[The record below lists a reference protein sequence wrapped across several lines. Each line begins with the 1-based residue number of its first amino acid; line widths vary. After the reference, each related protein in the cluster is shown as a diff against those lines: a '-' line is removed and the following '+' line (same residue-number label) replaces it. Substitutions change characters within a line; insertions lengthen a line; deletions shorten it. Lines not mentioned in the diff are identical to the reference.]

1 VPDLT
6 IQPTAKFL
14 KAGTVLIALVFLAL
28 EIAYF
33 TSWRDKEFLSPLPL
47 VAPLLFLWPGA
58 HWLRRRST
66 RAYITG
72 DRLRYEVGLM
82 SKSTRTIQL
91 SNIQDVRVN
100 QRLMQRLLN
109 IGDLWLETAGQSSR
123 LEIPNI
129 DHPQDIAD
137 HLLNRVQGGSGTA
150 AV

>member
-1 VPDLT
+1 MVQDLT

-14 KAGTVLIALVFLAL
+14 KVGTVLIAIAFLAL
-28 EIAYF
+28 EIGYF
-33 TSWRDKEFLSPLPL
+33 TSWRGQEFLSPLPL
-47 VAPLLFLWPGA
+47 VAPLLFLWPA
-58 HWLRRRST
+58 ARWLRRRST
-66 RAYITG
+66 RAFISG

-91 SNIQDVRVN
+91 SNVQDVRIN

-129 DHPQDIAD
+129 DNPQVVAD
-137 HLLNRVQGGSGTA
+137 HLLNRVQGGGA
-150 AV
+150 RAV